1 MSDHF
6 VSEASTTYTSTTQEM
21 NIHAL
26 SEIRARD
33 SSNRTGADVALNHT
47 ATSIIISNLFF
58 LMPRQPPVSQSLLII
73 EAP

>member
-26 SEIRARD
+26 SGIR
-33 SSNRTGADVALNHT
+33 NREPRNRPASDTRLRSHGHQDWHCMY
-47 ATSIIISNLFF
+47 LF
-58 LMPRQPPVSQSLLII
+58 SLILLVNRKKYGSLTL
-73 EAP
+73 